1 MATLF
6 LDYEGGNDNYGGTSF
21 ALLAQGTN
29 GRITTATFSAA
40 TANFPNDGSLINQY
54 LSIFNGTIYAVY
66 NITAWVS
73 ATSLTIAQISGGTAL
88 ANQAVDRQYYIGG
101 RWQTI
106 TNGAT
111 AVRIVPG
118 DTLRLMGSPAP
129 TSLGINGTW
138 TSSIQQGTTNVS
150 AATNAT
156 PIVITTSAV
165 HGLVTGDTVV
175 ITGAAGN
182 TAANGTWEVTVTST
196 TQFSLTGSAGNGAW
210 TSGGTVRKRTNTRV
224 QLASAVT
231 QTIASTGPR
240 SAWTASTN
248 VTATLNTTDYK
259 EHQYSDS
266 IDIAAAF
273 TTGKAATTT
282 TGTLNLS
289 GYQQV
294 SFWIKQTVG
303 TIGAAGAVSVVLCS
317 DVNGNTPVNTI
328 NIPSLTLLNSW
339 TQVTVNTG
347 AALGSSI
354 RSIAFYVNTD
364 NAAQTFLIN
373 NIIASTA
380 SSAADSLTLSSLI
393 SKNRSDDTWYGI
405 QSINGTRVMLDLNT
419 GAIPTSA
426 NIRGYDHGSGTE
438 TVTTWKRDTIKT
450 VPVSAVGTVVQNPQE
465 SGSLGNLFAYEGG
478 WDRTSMSTQN
488 LETWYDGQN
497 GLGLALNAQVGAY
510 STYNKISGVR
520 YSQFFTAFAPQNITL
535 SNGHGNNCSAASI
548 TPAYGSTPTTSCTF
562 TNLFAACNA
571 ADGFNIQVAVSTF
584 TNLNAFG
591 NNVRGIFIT
600 ANGSTLS
607 ALTSRNNSST
617 GMQLAGSLAFSNI
630 STCLSIN
637 NGGFGYQVGP
647 QGLTLRSCVA
657 TSNTSG
663 GFASTSVGP
672 ATLISCGTS
681 LNGSSAI
688 NLQSGTL
695 YGINTTISESTIV
708 LTTTTLNNKFYS
720 QNENGVVNNHKIY
733 TDGGLIIA
741 DTTTRHTASG
751 FSWKLS
757 PTSTNRSS
765 SYPLDFSL
773 AKVACAANSLVTIKA
788 WMYRDNAGL
797 TMQLV
802 CKGGQLAGVPNDVT
816 STVSATG
823 AWEEET
829 ITFTPT
835 EQGVV
840 EIFAYAYGG
849 STFNGWVDDMT
860 ISQA

>member
-21 ALLAQGTN
+21 ELLASGTN

-101 RWQTI
+101 RWQT
-106 TNGAT
+106 TSSGAT

-138 TSSIQQGTTNVS
+138 TSSAFQNGVGVS
-150 AATNAT
+150 TVTNAS
-156 PIVITTSAV
+156 PIVITTGTA
-165 HGLVTGDTVV
+165 HGLVTGDTVSLS
-175 ITGAAGN
+175 GALGN
-182 TAANGTWEVTVTST
+182 TAANGMWEVTVTST
-196 TQFSLTGSAGNGAW
+196 TQFSLDGSTGNGVY
-210 TSGGTVRKRTNTRV
+210 TSGASFRKRTNFKV
-224 QLASAVT
+224 QLASALT

-248 VTATLNTTDYK
+248 VTATLNTANFK

-273 TTGKAATTT
+273 TTGKAAYFP

-294 SFWIKQTVG
+294 SFWISQTAG
-303 TIGAAGAVSVVLCS
+303 TIGAAGAVSIALCS
-317 DVNGNTPVNTI
+317 DLIGATAVNTI
-328 NIPSLTLLNSW
+328 NIPNIAALNNW
-339 TQVTVNTG
+339 TQITVNTG

-364 NAAQTFLIN
+364 NGAQTFLIN
-373 NIIASTA
+373 NIIACKA
-380 SSAADSLTLSSLI
+380 ASAADSLTLASLI
-393 SKNRSDDTWYGI
+393 GKNRSDDTWYGI
-405 QSINGTRVMLDLNT
+405 QSIKGTRVMLDNV
-419 GAIPTSA
+419 TSITPFDGGTA
-426 NIRGYDHGSGTE
+426 RGYNHSSGTQ
-438 TVTTWKRDTIKT
+438 TVTTYKREAIRS
-450 VPVSAVGTVVQNPQE
+450 VLQVNNNAGVIGGSE
-465 SGSLGNLFAYEGG
+465 SGTFAAPMVFSGG
-478 WDRTSMSTQN
+478 WNRTDMSTQT
-488 LETWYDGQN
+488 LETWFDGQSGLGNGIATAGGFMTFDTMGFVRYTAGALFINSGPYFTLNNFRAGSCTN
-497 GLGLALNAQVGAY
+497 GLQ
-510 STYNKISGVR
+510 
-520 YSQFFTAFAPQNITL
+520 
-535 SNGHGNNCSAASI
+535 
-548 TPAYGSTPTTSCTF
+548 
-562 TNLFAACNA
+562 
-571 ADGFNIQVAVSTF
+571 
-584 TNLNAFG
+584 
-591 NNVRGIFIT
+591 
-600 ANGSTLS
+600 
-607 ALTSRNNSST
+607 
-617 GMQLAGSLAFSNI
+617 
-630 STCLSIN
+630 
-637 NGGFGYQVGP
+637 
-647 QGLTLRSCVA
+647 
-657 TSNTSG
+657 TSNTSQLIYVNG
-663 GFASTSVGP
+663 LFIQGCLTGITTTNTPGQYTVSNASMYNCNTAISVSTPINFTTGE
-672 ATLISCGTS
+672 IRNCIG
-681 LNGSSAI
+681 AI
-688 NLQSGTL
+688 TQERANN
-695 YGINTTISESTIV
+695 NTFQN
-708 LTTTTLNNKFYS
+708 LTTTDNSTVITQAGPNQRTYWKNCIINETIEVTYNTVDSYLYS
-720 QNENGVVNNHKIY
+720 HNHDNVAGNHKIFAN
-733 TDGGLIIA
+733 GGLISA
-741 DTTTRHTASG
+741 DTTLTHGTAG
-751 FSWKLS
+751 FSWKMS
-757 PTSTNRSS
+757 VTSTNRFVSL
-765 SYPLDFSL
+765 PLVLSL

-816 STVSATG
+816 SSVSATG

-840 EIFAYAYGG
+840 EILAYAYGG

>member
-138 TSSIQQGTTNVS
+138 TSSILQGTTNVS

-240 SAWTASTN
+240 SAWTASAN
-248 VTATLNTTDYK
+248 ITATLNTTDYK

-282 TGTLNLS
+282 TGTLDLS

-294 SFWIKQTVG
+294 SFWIKQTAG
-303 TIGAAGAVSVVLCS
+303 TNGAIGATSLVLCS
-317 DVNGNTPVNTI
+317 DVNGNTAVNTI
-328 NIPSLTLLNSW
+328 NIPVLTGSSW
-339 TQVTVNTG
+339 IPVTVNTG

-364 NAAQTFLIN
+364 NGAQTFLLS
-373 NIIASTA
+373 NIIACKA
-380 SSAADSLTLSSLI
+380 ASAADSLSLTSLI

-405 QSINGTRVMLDLNT
+405 QSINGTRVMLDNAPASLPNNT
-419 GAIPTSA
+419 
-426 NIRGYDHGSGTE
+426 RGYSHSSGTE
-438 TVTTWKRDTIKT
+438 TITTWKRETIKT
-450 VPVSAVGTVVQNPQE
+450 VLLTGTNPLFTVNE
-465 SGSLGNLFAYEGG
+465 SGIAGSLIYYEGG
-478 WDRTSMSTQN
+478 WDRTAMSTQN
-488 LETWYDGQN
+488 LETWFDGQN
-497 GLGLALNAQVGAY
+497 GLGYASQTLGNYTSFNKFSFVRYTSGPQYTGSFNIITNAHYNNNNLYGLYCQAVY
-510 STYNKISGVR
+510 STIDTIFCSGC
-520 YSQFFTAFAPQNITL
+520 
-535 SNGHGNNCSAASI
+535 GNNAVFAFGGR
-548 TPAYGSTPTTSCTF
+548 GSNVNNLNVF
-562 TNLFAACNA
+562 GAGNVGLTNQAGGGPNVT
-571 ADGFNIQVAVSTF
+571 IQNSTF
-584 TNLNAFG
+584 
-591 NNVRGIFIT
+591 
-600 ANGSTLS
+600 
-607 ALTSRNNSST
+607 RNNSSNGVNVGT
-617 GMQLAGSLAFSNI
+617 TWGIVLKSCTAIENNGVGFGINNF
-630 STCLSIN
+630 N
-637 NGGFGYQVGP
+637 NGGNSACIQC
-647 QGLTLRSCVA
+647 TA
-657 TSNTSG
+657 TNNSTY
-663 GFASTSVGP
+663 GFAG
-672 ATLISCGTS
+672 AA
-681 LNGSSAI
+681 NGSYLT
-688 NLQSGTL
+688 NC
-695 YGINTTISESTIV
+695 
-708 LTTTTLNNKFYS
+708 TTTGNGVAGVVPSNGNFIYAKNCTFNEATAFGANPQTNARLYS
-720 QNENGVVNNHKIY
+720 QNDGNVSGNHKIY
-733 TDGGLIIA
+733 TDYGLIIA
-741 DTTTRHTASG
+741 DTVNRHTASG

-757 PTSTNRSS
+757 PTNIIRDAA
-765 SYPLDFSL
+765 YPLDFSL

-816 STVSATG
+816 STVSTTG